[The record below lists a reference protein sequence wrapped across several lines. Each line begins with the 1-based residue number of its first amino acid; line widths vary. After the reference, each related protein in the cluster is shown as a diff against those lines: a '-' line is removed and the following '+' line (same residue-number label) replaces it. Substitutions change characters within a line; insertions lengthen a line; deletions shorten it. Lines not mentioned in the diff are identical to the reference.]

1 MDQETIDR
9 KAREAR
15 NAGSRVS
22 TLRRRLLLGAG
33 AFALAGCVAEKIS
46 ALEDPNLDERVRS
59 ILRAGLSIDLH
70 SHAGRVIPGRSGNFE
85 RPFEPVREPMREGGM
100 NVICLAV
107 VGDTPVTRV
116 NADRTISAVRE
127 PGAGELYAWSQ
138 RSFPRAL
145 ELIAQERLLQVV
157 DRPSL
162 EKARSAGPA
171 VILACEGADFLEGR
185 IDRLDEYYETFGLR
199 HLQLTHYRVSEIGDI
214 QTVPLVHD
222 GLTPFGEA
230 LVRRCNERGVVVDV
244 AHGPLELVKRAAE
257 VSVKPLVLSHTS
269 LAAVPRTYSRLISP
283 EHARVVAGTGGVIGV
298 WPPASRFPTMMAL
311 AGGIAAL
318 ADVVGIDHVGLG
330 TDMLGLTGPS
340 VFGSYQDL
348 PALVSELLA
357 RGFTS
362 AEIGQIIGGNYARVF
377 DASMAA

>member
-1 MDQETIDR
+1 
-9 KAREAR
+9 
-15 NAGSRVS
+15 
-22 TLRRRLLLGAG
+22 
-33 AFALAGCVAEKIS
+33 
-46 ALEDPNLDERVRS
+46 
-59 ILRAGLSIDLH
+59 
-70 SHAGRVIPGRSGNFE
+70 
-85 RPFEPVREPMREGGM
+85 
-100 NVICLAV
+100 
-107 VGDTPVTRV
+107 
-116 NADRTISAVRE
+116 
-127 PGAGELYAWSQ
+127 
-138 RSFPRAL
+138 
-145 ELIAQERLLQVV
+145 
-157 DRPSL
+157 
-162 EKARSAGPA
+162 
-171 VILACEGADFLEGR
+171 
-185 IDRLDEYYETFGLR
+185 
-199 HLQLTHYRVSEIGDI
+199 
-214 QTVPLVHD
+214 VPLVHD